1 MLKANIAIFAS
12 GQGSNALNLIH
23 HFESHPEIHV
33 KFVLSNK
40 SDAKVL
46 EEAQKLG
53 VQTFSFSNA
62 EVENGDFISKF
73 CFDQQID
80 FIVLAGYLRKIPP
93 ALIAQFPTHIFN
105 IHPAL
110 LPKFGGAG
118 MYGKHVHEAVLLN
131 QEKETGITIHFVN
144 EDFDSGEKIAQ
155 FHCDLD
161 ENETIETIQQKVQ
174 ALEQAYFPMVI
185 EETILKTRNV

>member
-40 SDAKVL
+40 RDAKVL

-53 VQTFSFSNA
+53 VQIFSFSNA
-62 EVENGDFISKF
+62 EVENEDFITQF
-73 CFDQQID
+73 CVDQQID

-93 ALIAQFPTHIFN
+93 ALIAHYTNHIFN

-118 MYGKHVHEAVLLN
+118 MYGRYVHEAVLLN

-155 FHCDLD
+155 FHCDLN